1 MTDPRHEI
9 GRSGEAAH
17 LWPLAVLCLIAVGCA
32 AGLNA
37 QVGTVNS
44 EGIVAGFWRGLWHG
58 FIAPV
63 TFIISLFSRDV
74 RIYEVHNNGGWYDFG
89 FILGVSGSLGGAIH
103 GPRSKRRVARSSAS

>member
-1 MTDPRHEI
+1 MTDSRRGQE
-9 GRSGEAAH
+9 RSGGAAR

-32 AGLNA
+32 AGLNV
-37 QVGTVNS
+37 QVGTANP

-74 RIYEVHNNGGWYDFG
+74 RIYEVHNSGGWYDLG
-89 FILGVSGSLGGAIH
+89 FMLGMSVSLGGAIH
-103 GPRSKRRVARSSAS
+103 GGRPSRRGARSSSS